1 MREQSEDV
9 GGNYRMLAFDIADG
23 LAFEGT
29 RTDAV
34 PSLLAHT
41 LGNLVAE
48 RMSVRNSGFAVR
60 QLCTALVADGPRD
73 ADAYVDRLMECGVT
87 VQTIYDSYIP
97 RAARLL
103 GEWWTED
110 RVGFNDVTV
119 GMTRLTEI
127 FRRLSPDFLKSEPQR
142 RQSHSALFALCPG
155 ENHSLGIAM
164 AADYFQRAGWAV
176 RVELQATKEGLARL
190 AGSGRYDL
198 IGLSAGSRRQI
209 DTLRDT
215 VEAIRTAV
223 AAHVPIIIGGP
234 LVGIERSIASIVG
247 ADSAQSVAAAA
258 LMEVEKRTAANGN
271 VPATQGRQG
280 R

>member
-1 MREQSEDV
+1 M
-9 GGNYRMLAFDIADG
+9 MALDIAERDT
-23 LAFEGT
+23 LEGT
-29 RTDAV
+29 RHDAV

-87 VQTIYDSYIP
+87 VQTIYESYIP
-97 RAARLL
+97 HAARQL

-110 RVGFNDVTV
+110 QVGFNDVTV

-127 FRRLSPDFLKSEPQR
+127 FRRLSPVFLKSESNR
-142 RQSHSALFALCPG
+142 GQSHSALFALCPG
-155 ENHSLGIAM
+155 EIHSLGVAM

-176 RVELQATKEGLARL
+176 RVELQATREGLAKL

-209 DTLRDT
+209 DKLKDT
-215 VEAIRTAV
+215 VEAMR
-223 AAHVPIIIGGP
+223 AAAGPNVPIIIGGP
-234 LVGIERSIASIVG
+234 IVGVERSIASIVG

-258 LMEVEKRTAANGN
+258 LMEVEKGIAADETM
-271 VPATQGRQG
+271 PAPRERHG
-280 R
+280 